1 MKVDISNLRALV
13 TDANGIQKV
22 MTLQDLAQLK
32 LMPDMRVIIIDAETG
47 KPVEH
52 VSVRKDGDDL
62 VFEVKA
68 EGEIARLEDYY
79 IDSGFSTV
87 DAVPEGAAG
96 PEAGAAAAAGGGLF
110 GGTELGTI
118 GLLALGGVG
127 AGALL
132 ASGGSGGGSSS
143 TPPSFTLVEGVGGD
157 AVDQLAMEVGDE
169 LVAERDGSGEITG
182 FLLNGEPIGAETLAA
197 IDRLGNGSEIGSFYD
212 PISDTNYE
220 NYDGFYFDS
229 LVVSSDGVFITR
241 QAGEGT
247 LGFNVDNKSDLST
260 LIKGDLFVE
269 ADSAYVKFGAEEDA
283 ASVYSELAAISVIA
297 DENADL
303 ELSNQGV
310 ENFMSSLRTIHI
322 ESNGDSDG
330 TAQLQISAST
340 NYDFNSKTGE
350 LAGDGFLDALQT
362 ITVLGSV
369 HANASVSI
377 SHSGSDNFM
386 ASLKSIHVEATGEN
400 ASADVSISASANQI
414 EVDGEI
420 AYLSGA
426 DFMPSL
432 QSITVISEQ
441 YYASLSLSHSGGGN
455 FMQSLRTIEI
465 QGGNRTQISLSASA
479 NNTYNGDDSMTYFK
493 ESMNGDNF
501 MQSLESI
508 RMVVTTDNDNS
519 LSISHSGS
527 DYFMQSLKTIDMESV
542 GDLSVSISA
551 SANGRFASGDGEGIQ
566 LLGEHFMASLETITL
581 TSTGDTGGTASLSLS
596 HSGGAF
602 FMESLREIELTADGD
617 VEVSISASANLFHVM
632 DWYSEGVLNEDALE
646 LKGENF
652 MASLQSITLL
662 SDSDS
667 ASLSIS
673 HSGGDYFM
681 ASLQT
686 INLQSED
693 RAQLSISA
701 SANRYDND
709 EDNAAP
715 GDEVVIQL
723 TGSFFMQSLETI
735 TLDSNASYASI
746 SISHDGSAFFMQS
759 LLSMEVT
766 TAQRA
771 EISLSNSANYED
783 ATGDN
788 FMQSLDSILIASDG
802 EGRAS
807 LSISNDGGDF
817 FANALTEITV
827 SSGALGTYRA
837 VVDISNSTSDFATT
851 GIDRDSDNFMTM
863 LDTINVV
870 SVGGAADVRLS
881 NKEGENFLSALE
893 TVNLDGL
900 YGNIDLAGPMGKTSG
915 NLIFDVTDVDDLA
928 FIQTHR
934 ADFDNAATTTLI
946 TEIGSSNLQYN
957 AIFESGIGTLGNGF
971 MATADDEVYVSIELP
986 PVQGQSQSANVADIT
1001 GGDYEGFGG
1010 IGIGTPSGW
1019 VSLGSNDI
1027 EDVFAYNDSDMGD
1040 AVIGGFD
1047 DGLDQFDFSALGAL
1061 FSGTINDQSTATA
1074 HVGTD
1079 QGDIL
1084 VTQSDD
1090 AAADAIIWLNTEGG
1104 TTTDFADFEA
1114 SIYIVDGSAMTW
1126 DSNDMM
1132 FGA

>member
-1 MKVDISNLRALV
+1 MKVDISNLKALV

-62 VFEVKA
+62 VFEVKG

-110 GGTELGTI
+110 GGAELGTI

-132 ASGGSGGGSSS
+132 ASGGSGGGGGGSSS

-169 LVAERDGSGEITG
+169 LVAERDSSGEITG

-197 IDRLGNGSEIGSFYD
+197 IDRLGNGSGQSFYD
-212 PISDTNYE
+212 PVSQTNYE
-220 NYDGFYFDS
+220 KYDGFYFDS
-229 LVVSSDGVFITR
+229 LGVSSDGVFITR

-247 LGFNVDNKSDLST
+247 LNFNVDNKSDLST

-297 DENADL
+297 DENAEL

-330 TAQLQISAST
+330 TAQLHISAST
-340 NYDFNSKTGE
+340 NYDFNSETGE
-350 LAGDGFLDALQT
+350 PVGNGFLDALQT

-377 SHSGSDNFM
+377 SHSGSENFM

-441 YYASLSLSHSGGGN
+441 Y
-455 FMQSLRTIEI
+455 
-465 QGGNRTQISLSASA
+465 
-479 NNTYNGDDSMTYFK
+479 
-493 ESMNGDNF
+493 
-501 MQSLESI
+501 
-508 RMVVTTDNDNS
+508 
-519 LSISHSGS
+519 
-527 DYFMQSLKTIDMESV
+527 
-542 GDLSVSISA
+542 
-551 SANGRFASGDGEGIQ
+551 
-566 LLGEHFMASLETITL
+566 
-581 TSTGDTGGTASLSLS
+581 TASLSLS
-596 HSGGAF
+596 HSGGSN
-602 FMESLREIELTADGD
+602 FMQSLKTIEVQGAEATQI
-617 VEVSISASANLFHVM
+617 SISASANNKT
-632 DWYSEGVLNEDALE
+632 DGDIEVL
-646 LKGENF
+646 
-652 MASLQSITLL
+652 
-662 SDSDS
+662 
-667 ASLSIS
+667 
-673 HSGGDYFM
+673 
-681 ASLQT
+681 
-686 INLQSED
+686 
-693 RAQLSISA
+693 
-701 SANRYDND
+701 
-709 EDNAAP
+709 
-715 GDEVVIQL
+715 QL
-723 TGSFFMQSLETI
+723 TGDNFMQSLETI
-735 TLDSNASYASI
+735 TLDSNAYFASI
-746 SISHDGSAFFMQS
+746 SISHSGSAFFMKS

-766 TAQRA
+766 AAHYAQ
-771 EISLSNSANYED
+771 ISLSNSANYEG

-802 EGRAS
+802 EGKAS

-827 SSGALGTYRA
+827 SSGALGTFKA

-870 SVGGAADVRLS
+870 SVGGAADVRLL

-893 TVNLDGL
+893 TVNVDGL

-957 AIFESGIGTLGNGF
+957 AIFESGIDTLGNGF
-971 MATADDEVYVSIELP
+971 MATADAEVYVYIDLP
-986 PVQGQSQSANVADIT
+986 PVQGQSASTNVADIT
-1001 GGDYEGFGG
+1001 DGDYEGFGG
-1010 IGIGTPSGW
+1010 IGIDTPSGW
-1019 VSLGSNDI
+1019 VSLGSNDVK
-1027 EDVFAYNDSDMGD
+1027 DVFAYNDSDMGD